1 MTITNRET
9 NMLDSPPSEKE
20 WRSWFYAILWSLLIF
35 ITVPVARLIQA
46 YISEQWGREFFLYGV
61 ITFFVLALIA
71 SLLLSQKRTSTATNR
86 FWLISIATVFIVYT
100 FQLRRNPEEAVHFVQ
115 YGVLSILVYRA
126 LTHRITDYG
135 IYFVAL
141 LLTIS
146 VGILDEAL
154 QWLTP
159 DRVWGLKDIRLNAT
173 AAALALLGLAMGLKP
188 ALISGRL
195 TVRTGQIICRAALIV
210 VVLLGASLLNTPQR
224 ISWYVDRLPVLHF
237 IPENSGLMAEY
248 GYRYDDPET
257 GVFRSRF
264 SAEELKQTDRQ
275 RAAEAA
281 ARLDELPELDDYRE
295 FLDRYTPFNDPFLHE
310 ARVRLNRRDYYLT
323 SASKYKERDIAE
335 FQRRMTIAHYE
346 NRIME
351 KYFPETLLQSSFLL
365 PENTISLMKDNTL
378 TDSGYESP
386 VSRSLI
392 THVDERQVLWVTMV
406 LAVSLFLLDRLLA
419 RRRAN

>member
-1 MTITNRET
+1 
-9 NMLDSPPSEKE
+9 
-20 WRSWFYAILWSLLIF
+20 
-35 ITVPVARLIQA
+35 
-46 YISEQWGREFFLYGV
+46 
-61 ITFFVLALIA
+61 
-71 SLLLSQKRTSTATNR
+71 
-86 FWLISIATVFIVYT
+86 
-100 FQLRRNPEEAVHFVQ
+100 
-115 YGVLSILVYRA
+115 
-126 LTHRITDYG
+126 
-135 IYFVAL
+135 
-141 LLTIS
+141 
-146 VGILDEAL
+146 
-154 QWLTP
+154 
-159 DRVWGLKDIRLNAT
+159 
-173 AAALALLGLAMGLKP
+173 MGLKP
-188 ALISGRL
+188 ALISSRL
-195 TVRTGQIICRAALIV
+195 TARTGQIICRAALIV
-210 VVLLGASLLNTPQR
+210 VILLGASLLNTPQR
-224 ISWYVDRLPVLHF
+224 ISWYVERLPVLQF

-248 GYRYDDPET
+248 GYRYDDNET
-257 GVFRSRF
+257 GLFRSRL
-264 SAEELKQTDRQ
+264 SPQELEQTDKW
-275 RAAEAA
+275 RAATASA
-281 ARLDELPELDDYRE
+281 KLDELPLLDDYRE

-323 SASKYKERDIAE
+323 SASKYKESDIIE

>member
-1 MTITNRET
+1 
-9 NMLDSPPSEKE
+9 MLDSPPSEKE

-46 YISEQWGREFFLYGV
+46 YISEHWGREFFLYGV

-71 SLLLSQKRTSTATNR
+71 SLLLSHKRTSTATNQ

-224 ISWYVDRLPVLHF
+224 ISWYVDRLPVLQF

-248 GYRYDDPET
+248 GYRYDDNET
-257 GVFRSRF
+257 GIFRSRL
-264 SAEELKQTDRQ
+264 SPQGLEQADRQ
-275 RAAEAA
+275 RAVTAA
-281 ARLDELPELDDYRE
+281 AKLDELPMPEDYPE

-310 ARVRLNRRDYYLT
+310 ARVHLNRRDYYLT
-323 SASKYKERDIAE
+323 SASKYKDIDVTE

-351 KYFPETLLQSSFLL
+351 KYFTETLLQSSFML
-365 PENTISLMKDNTL
+365 PENTVSLMKDNALKDTR
-378 TDSGYESP
+378 YESA
-386 VSRSLI
+386 VSKNLI
-392 THVDERQVLWVTMV
+392 TRVDERQVLWITMM
-406 LAVSLFLLDRLLA
+406 LAVSLFLLDRLLTG
-419 RRRAN
+419 RRTA